1 MFKFSRQNFTLLPFN
16 SFYVF
21 FSIWPTVATAA
32 NDGMKLSKANEPH
45 LKNVFSNGRKK
56 VGQVTVASHWL
67 SGHLIL
73 SLSLSLSGRVTR
85 FAKFGKSL
93 QVFVKTSCQLISYL
107 SNCWAYFGKM
117 QHYWANWNCSKWPNI
132 EKKSNHLVTLL
143 SDNRARRPKTSDQLT
158 FSVDPFLIDTLLPRK
173 GS

>member
-1 MFKFSRQNFTLLPFN
+1 M
-16 SFYVF
+16 SFRM
-21 FSIWPTVATAA
+21 
-32 NDGMKLSKANEPH
+32 DEKKLDRWRWH
-45 LKNVFSNGRKK
+45 LIDC
-56 VGQVTVASHWL
+56 QVTS
-67 SGHLIL
+67 SCL

-158 FSVDPFLIDTLLPRK
+158 FSVDPFLIDTLLPILD
-173 GS
+173 SF